1 MTGKWSIVN
10 DNSKANYGRGNEI
23 TYNTKVLKFNLC
35 DYDAYI
41 LVTGDTI
48 IIGDN
53 GHGVAFKNCV
63 PLTKCMTNID
73 GTTIDDA
80 EDLDFVMPMYNL
92 VEYSYN
98 YSETEEVYG
107 CILKMKQSVLILI
120 LLMMAILNLSSII
133 RKHSSIWS
141 K

>member
-63 PLTKCMTNID
+63 PLTKCITNID

-80 EDLDFVMPMYNL
+80 ED
-92 VEYSYN
+92 YSYN